1 MARDRGQVGGGVTEG
16 EVIINRDQ
24 ETRGMSG
31 PEFLNWVM
39 GQQQPG

>member
-1 MARDRGQVGGGVTEG
+1 VARDRGEVEGRMTEV

-31 PEFLNWVM
+31 PEFLTCERLV
-39 GQQQPG
+39 